1 MVDDN
6 LVKQM
11 LTEWLVL
18 FGTRV
23 VHVDET
29 VAKLS
34 TGYNVDN
41 LWEYV
46 VDECKYIHFD
56 TRRYTWQ
63 LTDAGI
69 KHLQ

>member
-6 LVKQM
+6 LVRQL

-23 VHVDET
+23 VDVDET
-29 VAKLS
+29 IDKLS